1 MVLLNAELPYTTAI
15 ARPSMKGGAAMS
27 LLISIQAMLHL
38 SGRRDRYV
46 ITFDPADLRVTGLYK
61 HSFSP
66 ADKFGILPVALLA
79 EAVDQGLLDSTM
91 ESYWKSHLEPTPLSQ
106 LDEEAEKHFKRFLR
120 SYLSIEFP
128 DGQYQSYGKFRLFIK
143 SLGPYAR
150 RSTPPYQIDGEL
162 SPIHSSGSVS
172 FIVSSD

>member
-1 MVLLNAELPYTTAI
+1 
-15 ARPSMKGGAAMS
+15 MS
-27 LLISIQAMLHL
+27 LLISIQATLHL

-66 ADKFGILPVALLA
+66 ADKFGILPVGLLA
-79 EAVDQGLLDSTM
+79 EAVDQGLLD
-91 ESYWKSHLEPTPLSQ
+91 PTPLSQ